1 MVMEEKFLNQLR
13 DNFDLNL
20 YEVKI
25 WTALLSR
32 GISTAGELSDIANVP
47 RSRAYDVLESLERKG
62 FVVMKLGKP
71 IKYIAVQPEEV
82 MERVKKNY
90 KESAREKA
98 GELEKIKN
106 SEVVLQLKQLYEK
119 GIEMVEP
126 TELSGALKGRH
137 NLHDHIDL
145 LLKDAETS
153 ISIVTSISELNRLAE
168 FHFSS
173 IKDAKARGV
182 KVKIAS
188 EITPE
193 NVGAAKTLSEVAE
206 LKYMEHIRAR
216 FYIIDGE
223 EVLFMLLP
231 EEEVHPTYDT
241 GIWVHSPFFAEAL
254 EDLLSH
260 AWNKL
265 DDAEKY
271 VKKADAKADAK
282 GEAKGDGKK
291 A

>member
-1 MVMEEKFLNQLR
+1 MKGKMVLEEKFLAQLR
-13 DNFDLNL
+13 DHFDLNL

-90 KESAREKA
+90 KESAMAKA
-98 GELEKIKN
+98 GDLEKLKD
-106 SEVVLQLKQLYEK
+106 SEVIIQLKQLYEK
-119 GIEMVEP
+119 GIEMIEP

-145 LLKDAETS
+145 LIKDAS
-153 ISIVTSISELNRLAE
+153 KSVSIVTSISELNRLSE
-168 FHFSS
+168 FHFASL
-173 IKDAKARGV
+173 KEAKSRGV
-182 KVKIAS
+182 KVKIAV
-188 EITPE
+188 EVTAE
-193 NVGAAKTLSEVAE
+193 NYQAAKALADIAE
-206 LKYMEHIRAR
+206 LRYMDHIRAR
-216 FYIIDGE
+216 FYVIDGE

-254 EDLLSH
+254 DDLLEH
-260 AWNKL
+260 AWSKL
-265 DDAEKY
+265 DDAEKF
-271 VKKADAKADAK
+271 VKKF
-282 GEAKGDGKK
+282 EAKGGK
-291 A
+291 